1 MLRLPRSVLP
11 AALSLLVLDV
21 AVLATQPA
29 TPPPVVAAAPA
40 PATTSTLPPTPTTT
54 VPPPPPPTTTPPTT
68 AAPRPVTTA
77 APAPRPATPT
87 TAAAAAAPVHTH
99 SGRESCGWAW
109 DGLRIDDGSS
119 NAVTMTLDAPRRP
132 NETVTITA
140 AFGGPDT
147 PDAAS
152 TTTTDGAGQAT
163 AKFTVSEDKRDW
175 TITIGASFAAG
186 GACDRQTFTLDY

>member
-1 MLRLPRSVLP
+1 MLP

-21 AVLATQPA
+21 AVLATQPP
-29 TPPPVVAAAPA
+29 TPPPVRAATPA
-40 PATTSTLPPTPTTT
+40 PVTTT
-54 VPPPPPPTTTPPTT
+54 IAVTTTTTPLPPPPPPTTAPPTT
-68 AAPRPVTTA
+68 AAPRTVTTA

-147 PDAAS
+147 ADAS
-152 TTTTDGAGQAT
+152 RTTTTDGAGQAT
-163 AKFTVSEDKRDW
+163 AKFAVSEDKRDW
-175 TITIGASFAAG
+175 TITISALFATG
-186 GACDRQTFTLDY
+186 GACDPQTFTLDY